1 MMNRKEYKLL
11 VEGWRGF
18 LNESVGLDN
27 VLSKID
33 YLEEKAK
40 RSGENIVI
48 IYKEESEGY
57 GGRSEVCG
65 KIEYSGYHAENS
77 FDGDVLS
84 GSIEFES
91 TEENWPEGF
100 ALGGYRILE
109 TYKTTKGFG
118 PLLYEI
124 IIEKVSEKDSFLMSD
139 RHNVTAEARRV
150 WDIYM
155 SRPDIQKIQLDINED
170 ESEDIGIEQLTPEYP
185 DDDTSMESAIA
196 DKGTLHWMDSSLSKG
211 YYKIKGNTPVLDRLR
226 ESKFIDFIES

>member
-1 MMNRKEYKLL
+1 MTSFKLL
-11 VEGWRGF
+11 FEGWRGF
-18 LNESVGLDN
+18 LNESVGIDN
-27 VLSKID
+27 ILSKIK
-33 YLEEKAK
+33 YLEEKAR

-57 GGRSEVCG
+57 G

-77 FDGDVLS
+77 FDGDALN

-100 ALGGYRILE
+100 ALGGYRITE

-139 RHNVTAEARRV
+139 RHNVTDDARRV

-155 SRPDIQKIQLDINED
+155 SRPDIEKIQLDINED

-211 YYKIKGNTPVLDRLR
+211 YYKIKGNTPVLDFLR
-226 ESKFIDFIES
+226 KSKFIDFIEDNY